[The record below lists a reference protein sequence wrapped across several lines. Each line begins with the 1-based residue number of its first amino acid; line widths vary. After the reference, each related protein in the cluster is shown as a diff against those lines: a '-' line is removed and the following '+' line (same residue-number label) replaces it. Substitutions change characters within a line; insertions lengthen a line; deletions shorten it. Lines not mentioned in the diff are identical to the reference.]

1 MNDSD
6 WFEYV
11 LTMGKH
17 FVIVCNFKKNKMMQE
32 MRPRSES
39 DILIQYLHLLFLI
52 CLYAI
57 IEIIKDR
64 ICTIDN
70 NK

>member
-17 FVIVCNFKKNKMMQE
+17 FVIVCNFKKKQNDARDETQV
-32 MRPRSES
+32 
-39 DILIQYLHLLFLI
+39 
-52 CLYAI
+52 
-57 IEIIKDR
+57 
-64 ICTIDN
+64 
-70 NK
+70 